1 MSIIDQNGDKQ
12 RHFRLCTVSPDGSVG
27 ESNLARQH
35 CPNNKESSKQSSTGQ
50 PHYSLP
56 TCQNSPLLDI
66 CKNNESAHTR
76 SIKAGWLWQS
86 SPRNVA
92 HNPSASFRPCLDK
105 AAAVVVVYREVTITA
120 STCQTICLTI
130 YAQLPVVI
138 YGRRPSPRAHVG
150 TKAARYFPE
159 RSFAG
164 LDEAKR
170 C

>member
-1 MSIIDQNGDKQ
+1 MVEMESESSTVSIIDQNEDKQ
-12 RHFRLCTVSPDGSVG
+12 RHFRLG

-105 AAAVVVVYREVTITA
+105 AAGGVSRGDDHRVDVPDDLFDNLCTIT
-120 STCQTICLTI
+120 
-130 YAQLPVVI
+130 
-138 YGRRPSPRAHVG
+138 GRNLWSSP
-150 TKAARYFPE
+150 
-159 RSFAG
+159 
-164 LDEAKR
+164 
-170 C
+170 